1 LNFEIFLYVAVIM
14 VAGLLFGRLGKFIK
28 LPNVTGYLVAGLL
41 IGLLIHVL
49 PQKDQLLQ
57 AVENFSVVSQMAL
70 GFIAFSIGTEF
81 KFKYFKQVGAAP
93 IIIANTE
100 AFGAVIL
107 VIVTLL
113 IFGVDPKLAILLG
126 AIASATAPAQ
136 TILVIQ
142 QYKSK
147 GPLTS
152 MLLSVVA
159 LDDAVA
165 LIAFGFA
172 AAVVKAMEGTGA
184 LTAMSF
190 ISPLLDILI
199 SFAIG
204 IVAGALM
211 VLFFRWFKKPN
222 NRLCVMIGFVFL
234 TLWAA
239 DAANASPL
247 LACMALGVMVTNLVN
262 DIDEI
267 AKVIETFTPPIYMIF
282 FVISGAGFDVGALA
296 KIGFIGLIY
305 IVMRVA
311 GKWFGAW
318 FGGKITKSDE
328 TISKYLGPTLMPQ
341 AGVAIGLIIAAKSL
355 LPAEYASQL
364 QTIILGSTFV
374 YSIIGPSVSKAALVK
389 AGNIVLPPK
398 KRPLNPR
405 RAEGKDKHRF
415 E

>member
-1 LNFEIFLYVAVIM
+1 MSFEILLYVAIIM
-14 VAGLLFGRLGKFIK
+14 VGGLLFGRLGKFIK
-28 LPNVTGYLVAGLL
+28 LPNVTGYLVAGLI
-41 IGLLIHVL
+41 IGLLIHIL
-49 PQKDQLLQ
+49 PQKEQLQQ
-57 AVENFSVVSQMAL
+57 AVDQFSVVSEMAL
-70 GFIAFSIGTEF
+70 GFIAFSVGIEF

-93 IIIANTE
+93 IVIANTE

-107 VIVTLL
+107 VTATLL
-113 IFGVDPKLAILLG
+113 IFGVDPKLSILLG
-126 AIASATAPAQ
+126 AIAAATAPAQ

-147 GPLTS
+147 GLLTS

-172 AAVVKAMEGTGA
+172 AAIVKAMEGTGA
-184 LTAMSF
+184 VTVMNF
-190 ISPLLDILI
+190 VSPFLDIVI

-204 IVAGALM
+204 IAAGALM
-211 VLFFRWFKKPN
+211 SLFFRWFHKPN
-222 NRLCVMIGFVFL
+222 NRLCVMIGFIFL

-239 DAANASPL
+239 DAADASPL
-247 LACMALGVMVTNLVN
+247 LACMALGVAITNIVS
-262 DIDEI
+262 DIDGV
-267 AKVIETFTPPIYMIF
+267 AKVIESFTPPIYMIF

-296 KIGFIGLIY
+296 KIGLIGAIY

-311 GKWFGAW
+311 GKWLGAW
-318 FGGKITKSDE
+318 FGGKVTKSDE
-328 TISKYLGPTLMPQ
+328 TINKYLGPTLMPQ

-374 YSIIGPSVSKAALVK
+374 YSIIGPSVAKSALVK
-389 AGNIVLPPK
+389 AGNIILPDK
-398 KRPLNPR
+398 KK
-405 RAEGKDKHRF
+405 AETPAKT
-415 E
+415 

>member
-1 LNFEIFLYVAVIM
+1 LDFKLLLYVAIIM
-14 VAGLLFGRLGKFIK
+14 ISGLLFGRLGKFIK
-28 LPNVTGYLVAGLL
+28 LPNVTGYLIAGLL
-41 IGLLIHVL
+41 IGLLVQIL
-49 PQKDQLLQ
+49 PQKEELLT
-57 AVENFSVVSQMAL
+57 AIDNFSVVSEMAL
-70 GFIAFSIGTEF
+70 GFIAFTVGIEF
-81 KFKYFKQVGAAP
+81 KFSYFRQVGAAP
-93 IIIANTE
+93 IVIANTE

-107 VIVTLL
+107 VTATLL
-113 IFGVDPKLAILLG
+113 LIGINAKLAILLG
-126 AIASATAPAQ
+126 AIAAATAPAQ

-147 GPLTS
+147 GLLTS

-172 AAVVKAMEGTGA
+172 STIVKAMDGSGA
-184 LTAMSF
+184 VTVMNF
-190 ISPLLDILI
+190 VSPLLEILI

-204 IVAGALM
+204 AAAGGLM
-211 VLFFRWFKKPN
+211 KLFFKWFHKPN

-239 DAANASPL
+239 NAADASPL
-247 LACMALGVMVTNLVN
+247 LACMALGVTITNIVN
-262 DIDEI
+262 DIDEA
-267 AKVIETFTPPIYMIF
+267 AKVVETFTPPIYMIF

-296 KIGFIGLIY
+296 KIGIIGSIY

-341 AGVAIGLIIAAKSL
+341 AGVAIGLILAAKTL
-355 LPAEYASQL
+355 LPAEYANQL

-374 YSIIGPSVSKAALVK
+374 YSIIGPSVAKSALVK
-389 AGNIVLPPK
+389 AKNIILPEKENK
-398 KRPLNPR
+398 KAP
-405 RAEGKDKHRF
+405 AKT
-415 E
+415 